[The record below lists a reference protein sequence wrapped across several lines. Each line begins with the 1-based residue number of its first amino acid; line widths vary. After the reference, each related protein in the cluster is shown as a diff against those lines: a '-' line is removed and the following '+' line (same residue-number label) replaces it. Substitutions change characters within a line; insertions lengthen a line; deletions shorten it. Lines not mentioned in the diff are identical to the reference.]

1 MWHCSSTTVTG
12 VLRRFGPFAVVV
24 ILVAL
29 SCAPGEETHPA
40 LRTGRTV
47 YGDNCSSCH
56 GNSGQGGVGPSLE
69 NVLFTWRSCE
79 DHMEWIA
86 LGAEGWKETYGPTYG
101 SEQTEIKGKMPGQAE
116 NLSADEIAAV
126 AAFERVEYG
135 GGDVDTVLAD
145 CGISE
150 D

>member
-1 MWHCSSTTVTG
+1 MTG

-29 SCAPGEETHPA
+29 SCAPGEGTHPA

-86 LGAEGWKETYGPTYG
+86 LGAEGWKKTYGPTYG

-145 CGISE
+145 CGIDE